1 MRIKTSFFG
10 PIRRPWPEESKEI
23 EIKEGTKV
31 QGLLLSL
38 GFEESELRRLAVV
51 LNGRKVSM
59 SKELLLGDD
68 DLRVVL
74 LAGGG

>member
-10 PIRRPWPEESKEI
+10 PIRRPWPEESREI
-23 EIKEGTKV
+23 EIKEGTKI

-51 LNGRKVSM
+51 VNGRKVSM
-59 SKELLLGDD
+59 NKELQADDD